1 MKKTPKGSYGY
12 LNYKKKSSL
21 IIMLASFT
29 VIAAVFLAGYIATG
43 TKNNIMTVIA
53 AVLTLPAAKFTV
65 AYIILVPHHT
75 TPEDLYTS
83 TNNNF
88 YGLITYYD
96 LVFSN
101 STSPIGT
108 QVVVVSDSLVIA
120 LTDET
125 KSDKKLFEKSVA
137 DFMEK
142 DGHPVNVSLFTDK
155 TSFIAKAKL
164 MSSGNGPDSAPS
176 TRIER
181 NAKSILAMCL

>member
-1 MKKTPKGSYGY
+1 MKKIPKGSYGY
-12 LNYKKKSSL
+12 LNYKKKLSL
-21 IIMLASFT
+21 IIMLASFL
-29 VIAAVFLAGYIATG
+29 VIAAVFFTGYIVTG
-43 TKNNIMTVIA
+43 TNNNIMTVIA

-65 AYIILVPHHT
+65 AYIILIPHHS
-75 TPEDLYTS
+75 TPEDVYS
-83 TNNNF
+83 GTNGTF
-88 YGLITYYD
+88 PGLETYYD
-96 LVFSN
+96 LIFSN

-108 QVVVVSDSLVIA
+108 QAVVISDSLVIA

-125 KSDKKLFEKSVA
+125 KTDKKLFEKSVA

-164 MSSGNGPDSAPS
+164 MSSGNAPDSEPS

-181 NAKSILAMCL
+181 NAKSVLAMCL